1 MVDKARRGVVKS
13 RGLHLQQTLA
23 SICHGEESAAEHDWK
38 SVTVT
43 SPFCGI

>member
-23 SICHGEESAAEHDWK
+23 SGK
-38 SVTVT
+38 V
-43 SPFCGI
+43 